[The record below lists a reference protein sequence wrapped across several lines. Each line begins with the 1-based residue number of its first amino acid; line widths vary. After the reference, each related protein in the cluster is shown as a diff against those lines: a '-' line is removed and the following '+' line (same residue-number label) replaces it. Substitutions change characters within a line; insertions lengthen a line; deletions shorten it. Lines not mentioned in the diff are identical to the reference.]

1 MSQGVIQ
8 IATEP
13 PKAWHMVRALGG
25 VGILC
30 SLLIVLTF
38 QATLPVITRK
48 KAEALERAVFKVLP
62 GAVERATFEIDAGGR
77 LTAITGEASGAR
89 LVYAGYDENGA
100 FVGVALE
107 AAGQGFQDVIRLIY
121 GYAPE
126 REQVI
131 GMEVLESKETPG
143 LGDKILKDPDFLAN
157 FAALDA
163 ALNADGSGLAHAIEA
178 VKKGKKQHPWQID
191 GITGATISSVAV
203 ADIIRASAERTLPA
217 LARQRDQFE
226 PVRSEGSPSKGST
239 DE

>member
-1 MSQGVIQ
+1 MSEGVIQ
-8 IATEP
+8 ITSEP

-48 KAEALERAVFKVLP
+48 KAEALERAIFKVLP
-62 GAVERATFEIDAGGR
+62 GAVERTTFEIDDDGR
-77 LTAITGEASGAR
+77 LAAITGEVPGAR
-89 LVYAGYDENGA
+89 LVYAGYDEGGA

-121 GYAPE
+121 GYAPD

-163 ALNADGSGLAHAIEA
+163 GLKDDGSGLIHAIVA
-178 VKKGKKQHPWQID
+178 VKKGKKEHPWQID

-217 LARQRDQFE
+217 LARQRDLLQQA
-226 PVRSEGSPSKGST
+226 PPKGPPLKGSA

>member
-8 IATEP
+8 ITAEP
-13 PKAWHMVRALGG
+13 PKAWHMIRALGG

-48 KAEALERAVFKVLP
+48 KAEALERAVFNVLP
-62 GAVERATFEIDAGGR
+62 GAVERTTLAIGDDDR
-77 LTAITGEASGAR
+77 LTTVTGEATGGR

-107 AAGQGFQDVIRLIY
+107 AAGQGFQDVIRLLY
-121 GYAPE
+121 GYAPG
-126 REQVI
+126 RQQVI

-163 ALNADGSGLAHAIEA
+163 SLNEEGSGLSHAIEA

-203 ADIIRASAERTLPA
+203 ADIIGADAERTLPV
-217 LARQRDQFE
+217 LVRQRDRLE
-226 PVRSEGSPSKGST
+226 LARSKGSPLKGST